1 MELQVTRLPEDM
13 GKKKLHLRYM
23 GLEPRTLRAYRQAL
37 DNFLKFSK
45 QKSLRCGSSK
55 KLDHAISEFINHS
68 YQEGDPISY
77 AGHLLSAIK
86 RFHPEF
92 QTEAASFFAALP
104 QLGSLLCPSARYSR
118 FMGLV

>member
-1 MELQVTRLPEDM
+1 VTRLPEDI
-13 GKKKLHLRYM
+13 GKKKLHLRYV
-23 GLEPRTLRAYRQAL
+23 GLEPRTLHAYRQAL

-45 QKSLRCGSSK
+45 QKRLRCGSSK

-92 QTEAASFFAALP
+92 KLKLPLFLRSFTATGFALMPQCALLP
-104 QLGSLLCPSARYSR
+104 LHGTWLRP
-118 FMGLV
+118 